1 MTASIKDAG
10 LCALFAAVGLTVNL
24 TWCTLAGH
32 TPGFNGTLSS
42 IGVAVN
48 PRAFF
53 LAGILLIGVAF
64 VALPRKM
71 REWDASLWPA
81 VALLASV
88 GTGCFAI
95 AANQDAF
102 PPIMLAIGGL
112 IVFGVGYFWLTAR
125 FMLLLARTQS
135 FACTATCVSASL
147 IAEPVLVAAMER
159 LGSATQI
166 GAVIALPIIS
176 AALFQCARSAALKQ
190 RACEANG
197 GGRTVFGVP
206 SLPNEGTRVSDP
218 AEMRN
223 AFILAA
229 ASSLLLATVRSLS
242 FIGLWGEGHFDTFK
256 QPSMTSH
263 PGLWAVYAIA
273 LIGFA
278 YLVLYRTASWPLR
291 LRFQPSFL
299 TIILTLAASMIL
311 AGDAHA
317 DPALLDTLM
326 RLNDSFSHLMFWM
339 LVVII
344 ANAVSIPSY
353 RVIGA
358 AGSLYAGASIVWV
371 LFLGKASA
379 VENLIVIVVIYLLTI
394 VSMHYGWDKH
404 GTEKAEQ
411 RDARDAATSAGV
423 ASGTKTAEQNE
434 EGLGALLMTRAIE
447 RRCAEVA
454 QTYRLSPRESEIL
467 VLLAQGRTRTYI
479 QEELVL
485 AENTVKTHVTHIYGK
500 LGVRDR
506 QDMIDIVL
514 GLAGAKNEGEK

>member
-53 LAGILLIGVAF
+53 LAGILVIGIAF

-135 FACTATCVSASL
+135 FACTAACVSASL

-190 RACEANG
+190 RAREAS

-206 SLPNEGTRVSDP
+206 SLPNEGARVSDP

-229 ASSLLLATVRSLS
+229 ASSLLLATVRGLS
-242 FIGLWGEGHFDTFK
+242 FVGLWGEGHFDTFE

-379 VENLIVIVVIYLLTI
+379 VENLIVIMVIYLLTI
-394 VSMHYGWDKH
+394 VSMHYGWDKR
-404 GTEKAEQ
+404 GTERIEQ
-411 RDARDAATSAGV
+411 HDAHDAAAGANV
-423 ASGTKTAEQNE
+423 ASDTETTEQSE

-514 GLAGAKNEGEK
+514 GLADEKNEGGR